1 MLGFFLYTFFSLFHK
16 FIVMRFLIRIC
27 ISIFFLTSTVN
38 AAEFGLAFEWGD
50 LKRCTSG
57 NPNTVANPIFTLTN
71 VPEGTKTL
79 SFRMK
84 DKQSPYNHG
93 GGKVE
98 YTGQTTIEP
107 GAFKY
112 KSPCPPNGK
121 HTYVWTVTA
130 KNEKKKKI
138 GKAKAQKKYPE

>member
-1 MLGFFLYTFFSLFHK
+1 MKL
-16 FIVMRFLIRIC
+16 LIRIF
-27 ISIFFLTSTVN
+27 ISLFFLTSTVN

-50 LKRCTSG
+50 LPKKCSKGNSKR
-57 NPNTVANPIFTLTN
+57 VQNPIFTLTN

-79 SFRMK
+79 SFRMI

-112 KSPCPPNGK
+112 ASPCPPSGK

-138 GKAKAQKKYPE
+138 GKAKAQRKYPE

>member
-1 MLGFFLYTFFSLFHK
+1 MKL
-16 FIVMRFLIRIC
+16 LIRIF
-27 ISIFFLTSTVN
+27 ISLFFLTSTVN

-50 LKRCTSG
+50 IPKCNTG
-57 NPNTVANPIFTLTN
+57 NAKKVTNPIFTLTN
-71 VPEGTKTL
+71 VPEGTKIL
-79 SFRMK
+79 QFRMK
-84 DKQSPYNHG
+84 DKQSPFNHG

-98 YTGQTTIEP
+98 YTGQDTIEP

-112 KSPCPPNGK
+112 YSPCPPGVV
-121 HTYVWTVTA
+121 HTYVWTATA

>member
-1 MLGFFLYTFFSLFHK
+1 MKL
-16 FIVMRFLIRIC
+16 LIRIF
-27 ISIFFLTSTVN
+27 ISLFFLTSTVN

-50 LKRCTSG
+50 LPKKCSKGNSKR
-57 NPNTVANPIFTLTN
+57 VQNPIFILTN
-71 VPEGTKTL
+71 VPEGTKIL
-79 SFRMK
+79 QFRMK

-138 GKAKAQKKYPE
+138 GKAKAQRKYPE

>member
-1 MLGFFLYTFFSLFHK
+1 ML
-16 FIVMRFLIRIC
+16 IVKLLIRIF
-27 ISIFFLTSTVN
+27 ISLFFLTSTVN

-50 LKRCTSG
+50 IPKCNTG
-57 NPNTVANPIFTLTN
+57 NAKKVTNPIFTLTN
-71 VPEGTKTL
+71 VPEGTKIL
-79 SFRMK
+79 QFRMK
-84 DKQSPYNHG
+84 DKQSPFNHG

-112 KSPCPPNGK
+112 ASPCPPSGK

-138 GKAKAQKKYPE
+138 GKAKAQKEYPE

>member
-1 MLGFFLYTFFSLFHK
+1 MYTVSSLVHK
-16 FIVMRFLIRIC
+16 FIVMKFLIRIF

-138 GKAKAQKKYPE
+138 GKAKAQKEYPE

>member
-1 MLGFFLYTFFSLFHK
+1 MK
-16 FIVMRFLIRIC
+16 FLIRIC

-57 NPNTVANPIFTLTN
+57 SPNRVANPIFTLTN

-79 SFRMK
+79 SFRMI

-112 KSPCPPNGK
+112 WSPCPGNQV

>member
-1 MLGFFLYTFFSLFHK
+1 MFEIISKTHTLLFVKLLVRIFISL
-16 FIVMRFLIRIC
+16 
-27 ISIFFLTSTVN
+27 FFLTSAVN
-38 AAEFGLAFEWGD
+38 AAEFGLEFEWGN
-50 LKRCTSG
+50 LKKCNSG
-57 NPNTVANPIFTLTN
+57 NPNKVDNPIFKLTN

-112 KSPCPPNGK
+112 KSPCPPGEV

-138 GKAKAQKKYPE
+138 GKAKAQRKYPE

>member
-1 MLGFFLYTFFSLFHK
+1 MK
-16 FIVMRFLIRIC
+16 ILIRIF
-27 ISIFFLTSTVN
+27 ISLFFLTSTVN

-50 LKRCTSG
+50 LPKKCNKGNSKRV
-57 NPNTVANPIFTLTN
+57 PNPIFTLTN
-71 VPEGTKTL
+71 VPDGTKTL
-79 SFRMK
+79 SFNMR
-84 DKQSPYNHG
+84 DKQSPQSKHG
-93 GGKVE
+93 GGMVK
-98 YTGQTTIEP
+98 YTGQDTIEP

-112 KSPCPPNGK
+112 WSPCPGNQV

>member
-1 MLGFFLYTFFSLFHK
+1 MKL
-16 FIVMRFLIRIC
+16 LIRIV
-27 ISIFFLTSTVN
+27 ISFFFLTSVVN
-38 AAEFGLAFEWGD
+38 AAEFGLEFEWGD
-50 LKRCTSG
+50 LKKCNSG
-57 NPNTVANPIFTLTN
+57 YPNKVDNPIFKLTN

-79 SFRMK
+79 QFRMK
-84 DKQSPYNHG
+84 DKQSPFNHG

-112 KSPCPPNGK
+112 KSPCPPGEV

-138 GKAKAQKKYPE
+138 GKAKAQRKYPE

>member
-1 MLGFFLYTFFSLFHK
+1 MYTVSSLVHK
-16 FIVMRFLIRIC
+16 FIVMKFLIKIF

>member
-1 MLGFFLYTFFSLFHK
+1 M
-16 FIVMRFLIRIC
+16 
-27 ISIFFLTSTVN
+27 
-38 AAEFGLAFEWGD
+38 AFEWGD
-50 LKRCTSG
+50 TPKCNTG
-57 NPNTVANPIFTLTN
+57 NAKKVTNPIFTLTN
-71 VPEGTKTL
+71 VPEGTKIL
-79 SFRMK
+79 QFRMK
-84 DKQSPYNHG
+84 DKQSPFNHG

-98 YTGQTTIEP
+98 YTGQDTIEP

-112 KSPCPPNGK
+112 YSPCPPGVV

>member
-1 MLGFFLYTFFSLFHK
+1 ML
-16 FIVMRFLIRIC
+16 IVKLLIRIF
-27 ISIFFLTSTVN
+27 ISLFFLTSTVN

-50 LKRCTSG
+50 IPKCNTG
-57 NPNTVANPIFTLTN
+57 NAKKVTNPIFTLTN
-71 VPEGTKTL
+71 VPEGTKIL
-79 SFRMK
+79 QFRMK
-84 DKQSPYNHG
+84 DKQSPFKHG
-93 GGKVE
+93 GGKVK
-98 YTGQTTIEP
+98 YTGQDTIEP

-112 KSPCPPNGK
+112 WSPCPGNQV

>member
-1 MLGFFLYTFFSLFHK
+1 MKL
-16 FIVMRFLIRIC
+16 LIRIF
-27 ISIFFLTSTVN
+27 ISLFFLTSTVN
-38 AAEFGLAFEWGD
+38 AAEFGLAFEWGN
-50 LKRCTSG
+50 LKLWTSG
-57 NPNTVANPIFTLTN
+57 NPNKVANPIFTLTN
-71 VPEGTKTL
+71 VPESTKTL
-79 SFRMK
+79 SFRMR

-112 KSPCPPNGK
+112 DSPCPPSGK
-121 HTYVWTVTA
+121 HTYAWTVTA
-130 KNEKKKKI
+130 KNKKEI

>member
-1 MLGFFLYTFFSLFHK
+1 MKL
-16 FIVMRFLIRIC
+16 LIRIF
-27 ISIFFLTSTVN
+27 ISLFFLTSTVN
-38 AAEFGLAFEWGD
+38 AAEFGLVFEWGN
-50 LKRCTSG
+50 LKLCTSG
-57 NPNTVANPIFTLTN
+57 NPSKVDNPIFTLTN

-79 SFRMK
+79 SFNMK
-84 DKQSPYNHG
+84 DKQSPQSKHG
-93 GGKVE
+93 GGKVK
-98 YTGQTTIEP
+98 YTGQDTIEP

-112 KSPCPPNGK
+112 YSPCPPRVV